1 MNRRT
6 LLVAGTAGAALAA
19 FGGGAF
25 FVFHEKKA
33 AIPAVTAASPIAQTG
48 VLVRPHSPVIGPA
61 DAPVTI
67 VEFFDP
73 SCEAC
78 RAFHPV
84 VKQIMAGFPG
94 KVRLVIRYAAF
105 HRGSDEAVRILETA
119 RLQDKFLPVL
129 EALLDAQPTWA
140 AHAAPRLDLAWDVAR
155 NAGLD
160 IERAQRERLM
170 PHIAAALNFDAADV
184 AAVGVTRTPT
194 FFVNGKPLA
203 EFGARQLLE
212 LVRSEVERR

>member
-1 MNRRT
+1 VNRRT
-6 LLVAGTAGAALAA
+6 LLVAGTTGAALAV

-25 FVFHEKKA
+25 FVFREKKA
-33 AIPAVTAASPIAQTG
+33 AIPPVPASSPIAQAA

-78 RAFHPV
+78 RAFHPI

-140 AHAAPRLDLAWDVAR
+140 AHATPRLDLAWDVAR

-160 IERAQRERLM
+160 LERAQRERLM

-194 FFVNGKPLA
+194 FFVNGKALA
-203 EFGARQLLE
+203 DFGARQLLE
-212 LVRSEVERR
+212 LVRAEVEKR